1 MKSLYLI
8 CWGALMLLG
17 MPIAF
22 SLGAICF
29 AFFWI
34 DGSAMTSV
42 PQRMFAA
49 LDSFPLLAVP
59 TFILA
64 GEVMNSGGLTRR
76 IVEFSRVLVGH
87 IAGGLAHVTVL
98 PNVIVSGISGSALAE
113 AAGVGSV
120 MIEAMKKQGFGAGFA
135 GALNA
140 AASTI
145 GPLIP
150 PSIPLVIYAV
160 MTSQSAGKMLLA
172 GFAPGFLV
180 AIALMVYA
188 YFVSRRRGYPVSER
202 ATWADLWRST
212 RSAFL
217 ALMTPVIIIWGIV
230 GGVVTP
236 TEAAVIAV
244 LYALFLGTVVYRE
257 LTWKTIWAMFGE
269 AAMTTATVMFIV
281 AASALLAWV
290 LTRQQAGPALV
301 KLVTSVSTD
310 PTVILL
316 MLNVIL
322 LVLGCFLETLSLMLL
337 LVPVLLPLI
346 KTLGIDPV
354 HFGVMFTLNLMIG
367 LITPPVSM
375 SMFITCR
382 IARIQVAEFAREIW
396 PFVIALVA
404 VLLMV
409 TYFPAIVLF
418 LPNLVMGNWTCAHS

>member
-64 GEVMNSGGLTRR
+64 GEVMNSGGLTKR
-76 IVEFSRVLVGH
+76 IVDFSRVLVGH

-98 PNVIVSGISGSALAE
+98 ANVIVSGISGSALAE

-188 YFVSRRRGYPVSER
+188 YFVSKKRGYPVSER
-202 ATWADLWRST
+202 ATWSDLWRST

-230 GGVVTP
+230 GGVFTP
-236 TEAAVIAV
+236 TEAAA
-244 LYALFLGTVVYRE
+244 ATVVYALVVSLLVYKDMHWRD
-257 LTWKTIWAMFGE
+257 LPGIFRR
-269 AAMTTATVMFIV
+269 AAKTTAVVGFIIATANLV
-281 AASALLAWV
+281 SYLLTRERVPQMLSEALL
-290 LTRQQAGPALV
+290 
-301 KLVTSVSTD
+301 SVSNE
-310 PTVILL
+310 PWVILL
-316 MLNVIL
+316 LINVLL
-322 LVLGCFLETLSLMLL
+322 LVLGCFMEGLAIMLL
-337 LVPVLLPLI
+337 TVPVLLPLV
-346 KTLGIDPV
+346 TQLGIDPV
-354 HFGVMFTLNLMIG
+354 HFGVIVVMNLMIG
-367 LITPPVSM
+367 LITPPFGMALFV
-375 SMFITCR
+375 
-382 IARIQVAEFAREIW
+382 VAKVGDISFRELATTIW
-396 PFVIALVA
+396 PFVVALIV
-404 VLLMV
+404 VLMICTYWPWIVMV
-409 TYFPAIVLF
+409 
-418 LPNLVMGNWTCAHS
+418 LPNTLLGP

>member
-1 MKSLYLI
+1 MKSLYLL
-8 CWGALMLLG
+8 CWGVLMILG
-17 MPIAF
+17 MPVAF

-34 DGSAMTSV
+34 DGGAMTSL

-98 PNVIVSGISGSALAE
+98 ANVIVSGISGSALAE

-120 MIEAMKKQGFGAGFA
+120 MIEAMKKQGFPAAFA

-160 MTSQSAGKMLLA
+160 MTSQSAGKLLLA

-180 AIALMVYA
+180 AIALMIYA
-188 YFVSRRRGYPVSER
+188 YFVAKKRGYPVSER
-202 ATWADLWRST
+202 ATLPHLWQAT

-230 GGVVTP
+230 GGVFTP
-236 TEAAVIAV
+236 TEAAAATVV
-244 LYALFLGTVVYRE
+244 YALFVSLFVYKDIRWRD
-257 LTWKTIWAMFGE
+257 LPGVFRKSAK
-269 AAMTTATVMFIV
+269 TTAVVGFIIATANLV
-281 AASALLAWV
+281 SYV
-290 LTRQQAGPALV
+290 LTRERVPQMLSEAL
-301 KLVTSVSTD
+301 LSVSD
-310 PTVILL
+310 ERWVILL
-316 MLNVIL
+316 LINILL
-322 LVLGCFLETLSLMLL
+322 LVLGCFMEGLAIMLL
-337 LVPVLLPLI
+337 TVPVLLPLVMQ
-346 KTLGIDPV
+346 LGVDPV
-354 HFGVMFTLNLMIG
+354 HFGVIVVMNLMIG
-367 LITPPVSM
+367 LITPPFGMALFVVAKVGSIP
-375 SMFITCR
+375 FHEL
-382 IARIQVAEFAREIW
+382 ARTTW
-396 PFVIALVA
+396 PFVIALIG
-404 VLLMV
+404 VLLICTYWPWVVMV
-409 TYFPAIVLF
+409 V
-418 LPNLVMGNWTCAHS
+418 PNTLLGP

>member
-1 MKSLYLI
+1 MKGLYLI
-8 CWGALMLLG
+8 CWGLLMLLG

-22 SLGAICF
+22 SLGVICF

-42 PQRMFAA
+42 PQRLFAA

-64 GEVMNSGGLTRR
+64 GEVMNSGGLTKR

-98 PNVIVSGISGSALAE
+98 ANVIVSGISGSALAE

-120 MIEAMKKQGFGAGFA
+120 MIEAMKKQGFGASFA

-188 YFVSRRRGYPVSER
+188 YLVSKKRGYPVSER
-202 ATWADLWRST
+202 ATWALLWRST

-230 GGVVTP
+230 GGVFTP
-236 TEAAVIAV
+236 TEAAAATVI
-244 LYALFLGTVVYRE
+244 YALLVSLLVYKDMHWRD
-257 LTWKTIWAMFGE
+257 LPGIFRR
-269 AAMTTATVMFIV
+269 AAKTTAVVGFIIATANLV
-281 AASALLAWV
+281 SYLLTRERVPQMLSEALL
-290 LTRQQAGPALV
+290 
-301 KLVTSVSTD
+301 SVSNE
-310 PTVILL
+310 PWAILL
-316 MLNVIL
+316 LINVLL
-322 LVLGCFLETLSLMLL
+322 LVLGCFMEGLAIMLL
-337 LVPVLLPLI
+337 TVPVLLPLVT
-346 KTLGIDPV
+346 KLGIDPV
-354 HFGVMFTLNLMIG
+354 HFGVIVVMNLMIG
-367 LITPPVSM
+367 LITPPFGMALFV
-375 SMFITCR
+375 
-382 IARIQVAEFAREIW
+382 VAKVGDIPFRELATAIW
-396 PFVIALVA
+396 PFVVALIV
-404 VLLMV
+404 VLMICTYWPWIVMV
-409 TYFPAIVLF
+409 
-418 LPNLVMGNWTCAHS
+418 LPNALLGP

>member
-98 PNVIVSGISGSALAE
+98 ANVIVSGISGSALAE

-188 YFVSRRRGYPVSER
+188 YFVSKKRGYPVSER
-202 ATWADLWRST
+202 ATWSDLWRST

-230 GGVVTP
+230 GGVFTP
-236 TEAAVIAV
+236 TEAAA
-244 LYALFLGTVVYRE
+244 ATVVYALVVSLLVYKDMHWRD
-257 LTWKTIWAMFGE
+257 LPGIFRR
-269 AAMTTATVMFIV
+269 AAKTTAVVGFIIATANLV
-281 AASALLAWV
+281 SYLLTRERVPQMLSEALL
-290 LTRQQAGPALV
+290 
-301 KLVTSVSTD
+301 SVSNE
-310 PTVILL
+310 PWVILL
-316 MLNVIL
+316 LINVLL
-322 LVLGCFLETLSLMLL
+322 LVLGCFMEGLAIMLL
-337 LVPVLLPLI
+337 TVPVLLPLV
-346 KTLGIDPV
+346 TQLGVDPV
-354 HFGVMFTLNLMIG
+354 HFGVIVVMNLMIG
-367 LITPPVSM
+367 LITPPFGMALFV
-375 SMFITCR
+375 
-382 IARIQVAEFAREIW
+382 VAKVGDISFRELATTIW
-396 PFVIALVA
+396 PFVLALIV
-404 VLLMV
+404 VLMICTYWPWIVMV
-409 TYFPAIVLF
+409 
-418 LPNLVMGNWTCAHS
+418 LPNTLLGP

>member
-1 MKSLYLI
+1 MKSLYLL
-8 CWGALMLLG
+8 CWGVLMVLG

-42 PQRMFAA
+42 PQRLFAG

-59 TFILA
+59 AFILA
-64 GEVMNSGGLTRR
+64 GEVMNSGGLTKR

-98 PNVIVSGISGSALAE
+98 ANVIVSGISGSALAE

-120 MIEAMKKQGFGAGFA
+120 MIEAMKRQGFGAGFA

-188 YFVSRRRGYPVSER
+188 YFVSRKRGYPVSER
-202 ATWADLWRST
+202 ATWSDLWRST

-230 GGVVTP
+230 GGVFTP
-236 TEAAVIAV
+236 TEAAA
-244 LYALFLGTVVYRE
+244 ATVVYALVVSLLVYKDMHWRD
-257 LTWKTIWAMFGE
+257 LPGIFRR
-269 AAMTTATVMFIV
+269 AAKTTAVVGFIIATANLV
-281 AASALLAWV
+281 SYLLTRERVPQMLSEALLSISNEPW
-290 LTRQQAGPALV
+290 
-301 KLVTSVSTD
+301 
-310 PTVILL
+310 VILL
-316 MLNVIL
+316 LINILL
-322 LVLGCFLETLSLMLL
+322 LVLGCFMEGLAIMLL
-337 LVPVLLPLI
+337 TVPVLLPLVT
-346 KTLGIDPV
+346 TLGIDPV
-354 HFGVMFTLNLMIG
+354 HFGVIVVMNLMIG
-367 LITPPVSM
+367 LITPPFGMALFVVAKVGNIP
-375 SMFITCR
+375 FRELAIT
-382 IARIQVAEFAREIW
+382 IW
-396 PFVIALVA
+396 PFVVALIV
-404 VLLMV
+404 VLMICTYWPWIVMV
-409 TYFPAIVLF
+409 
-418 LPNLVMGNWTCAHS
+418 LPNTFLGP

>member
-1 MKSLYLI
+1 MKSLYLL
-8 CWGALMLLG
+8 CWGVLMLLG

-64 GEVMNSGGLTRR
+64 GEVMNSGGLTKR

-98 PNVIVSGISGSALAE
+98 ANVIVSGISGSALAE

-188 YFVSRRRGYPVSER
+188 YFVSKKRGYPVSER
-202 ATWADLWRST
+202 ATWSELWRST

-230 GGVVTP
+230 GGVFTP
-236 TEAAVIAV
+236 PEAAA
-244 LYALFLGTVVYRE
+244 ATVVYALVVSLLVYKDMHWRD
-257 LTWKTIWAMFGE
+257 LPGIFRR
-269 AAMTTATVMFIV
+269 AAKTTAVVGFIIATANLV
-281 AASALLAWV
+281 SYLLTRERVPQVLSEALL
-290 LTRQQAGPALV
+290 
-301 KLVTSVSTD
+301 SVSNE
-310 PTVILL
+310 PWVILL
-316 MLNVIL
+316 LINVL
-322 LVLGCFLETLSLMLL
+322 LLILGCFMEGLAIMVLT
-337 LVPVLLPLI
+337 VPVMLPLV
-346 KTLGIDPV
+346 TQLGIDPV
-354 HFGVMFTLNLMIG
+354 HFGVIVVMNLMIG
-367 LITPPVSM
+367 LITPPFGMALFV
-375 SMFITCR
+375 
-382 IARIQVAEFAREIW
+382 VAKVGDISFRELASTIW
-396 PFVIALVA
+396 PFVVALIV
-404 VLLMV
+404 VLMICTYWPWIVMV
-409 TYFPAIVLF
+409 
-418 LPNLVMGNWTCAHS
+418 LPNTFLG

>member
-1 MKSLYLI
+1 MKSLYLL
-8 CWGALMLLG
+8 CWGVLMLLG

-64 GEVMNSGGLTRR
+64 GEVMNSGGLTKR

-98 PNVIVSGISGSALAE
+98 ANVIVSGISGSALAE

-188 YFVSRRRGYPVSER
+188 YFVSKKRGYPVSER
-202 ATWADLWRST
+202 ATWSDLLRST

-230 GGVVTP
+230 GGVFTP
-236 TEAAVIAV
+236 TEAAA
-244 LYALFLGTVVYRE
+244 ATVVYALVVSLLVYKDMHWRD
-257 LTWKTIWAMFGE
+257 LPGIFRR
-269 AAMTTATVMFIV
+269 AAKTTAVVGFIIATANLV
-281 AASALLAWV
+281 SYLLTRERVPQMLSEALLSISNEPW
-290 LTRQQAGPALV
+290 
-301 KLVTSVSTD
+301 
-310 PTVILL
+310 VILL
-316 MLNVIL
+316 LINVLL
-322 LVLGCFLETLSLMLL
+322 LVLGCFMEGLAIMLL
-337 LVPVLLPLI
+337 TVPVLLPLV
-346 KTLGIDPV
+346 TQLGVDPV
-354 HFGVMFTLNLMIG
+354 HFGVIVVMNLMIG
-367 LITPPVSM
+367 LITPPFGMALFV
-375 SMFITCR
+375 
-382 IARIQVAEFAREIW
+382 VAKVGDISFRELATTIW
-396 PFVIALVA
+396 PFVVALIV
-404 VLLMV
+404 VLMICTYWPWIVMV
-409 TYFPAIVLF
+409 
-418 LPNLVMGNWTCAHS
+418 LPNTLLGP